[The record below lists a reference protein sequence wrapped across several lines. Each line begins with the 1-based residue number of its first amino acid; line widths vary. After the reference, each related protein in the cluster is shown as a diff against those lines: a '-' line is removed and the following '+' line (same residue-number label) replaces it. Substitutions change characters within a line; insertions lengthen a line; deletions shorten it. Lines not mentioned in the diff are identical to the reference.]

1 MSFVNKKFVKMVF
14 SLYLH
19 TLILPPDPQSL
30 KYFRLKYFRHLKMRQ
45 FCCSI
50 DTNTEMTDMFQ
61 KQKTMLRHQ
70 DTIVLCVQ

>member
-1 MSFVNKKFVKMVF
+1 
-14 SLYLH
+14 
-19 TLILPPDPQSL
+19 
-30 KYFRLKYFRHLKMRQ
+30 MRQ

>member
-1 MSFVNKKFVKMVF
+1 MVF

-30 KYFRLKYFRHLKMRQ
+30 KYFRLKYFDLLQEIHLKMRQ

-50 DTNTEMTDMFQ
+50 DTNMEMTDMFQ

-70 DTIVLCVQ
+70 DTIVLYMQ